1 MVSPQDARRAYVEL
15 GTILAID
22 EVLCEDDPLWLRF
35 ADIGIE
41 LDALEVTESR
51 KAPADPDWHMVTI
64 KSTSILQ
71 QVATLAIEVLGYYA
85 LPDEPDGTNEPA
97 PGNLYAPLLAS
108 NYLKVMA
115 SDEVEVMRLRD
126 TLADFLLKL
135 DSTIN

>member
-1 MVSPQDARRAYVEL
+1 MVSPQDAGSAYVEL
-15 GTILAID
+15 GIILAID

-51 KAPADPDWHMVTI
+51 KTPADADWHTVTI
-64 KSTSILQ
+64 KSRSILQ
-71 QVATLAIEVLGYYA
+71 QVTTLAVEVLGYYA
-85 LPDEPDGTNEPA
+85 LPDEPAGTNEPV
-97 PGNLYAPLLAS
+97 PGNRYAPLLAS

-135 DSTIN
+135 N